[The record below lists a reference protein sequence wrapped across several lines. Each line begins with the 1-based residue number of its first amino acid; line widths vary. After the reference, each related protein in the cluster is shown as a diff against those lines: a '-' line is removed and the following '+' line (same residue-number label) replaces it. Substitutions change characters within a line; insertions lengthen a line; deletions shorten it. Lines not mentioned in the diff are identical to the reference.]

1 MDTNVNK
8 QFCRWELRSTVYQC
22 SYDLINLYRGRQ
34 WVKSGGGHVVRC
46 RELRLVSVVGA
57 DVTLRAD
64 KMATI
69 HDLCLSY
76 THFQLN
82 FQQTQHISD
91 KFNFFTK
98 APVTLMLIKNLKTLF
113 VKDATTISDH
123 RVLLLWR
130 RRRDRLLPASSDSS
144 RDSLLQSFIL
154 HRRWHKHRSR
164 I

>member
-1 MDTNVNK
+1 
-8 QFCRWELRSTVYQC
+8 
-22 SYDLINLYRGRQ
+22 
-34 WVKSGGGHVVRC
+34 VVRC

-113 VKDATTISDH
+113 VKDATTISGTTVTYCCGDGVETGYFLF
-123 RVLLLWR
+123 RVTAQET
-130 RRRDRLLPASSDSS
+130 ASFNRSS
-144 RDSLLQSFIL
+144 CTVAGINTVLAYNINVDYNFR
-154 HRRWHKHRSR
+154 
-164 I
+164 